1 MERIVL
7 KYKVFIIML
16 VGLIPTFS
24 FATEDASS
32 KQSQFKDSNYQQLAL
47 IRKQLFINQRLLRRN
62 HYVPKKRPRNKKQ
75 EVSAQSGQQQ

>member
-1 MERIVL
+1 ML

-24 FATEDASS
+24 FATENASS

-47 IRKQLFINQRLLRRN
+47 IRKPLFINQRLLRRN
-62 HYVPKKRPRNKKQ
+62 RYVPKKVRRNSNQ
-75 EVSAQSGQQQ
+75 QVNAQGSQQQ